1 MQIIYIET
9 SIVSFLR
16 ENAKASLDSV
26 IRQEITRTWWDFHRH
41 RYSLVTAQYVID
53 EANAGNAL
61 LAAER
66 SAHLRSIPLL
76 PIGDEIDRLA
86 TEIISRL
93 ILPADALL
101 DALHIA
107 CAAVNRV
114 DYLLTWNCTHIANPM
129 ILPRVYRALDDF
141 ELPFPVICT
150 PKDMMDEYEN
160 EIST

>member
-1 MQIIYIET
+1 M
-9 SIVSFLR
+9 
-16 ENAKASLDSV
+16 
-26 IRQEITRTWWDFHRH
+26 RQEITRTWWDFHRH

-53 EANAGNAL
+53 RANAGNAL

-76 PIGDEIDRLA
+76 PIGDAIDRVA

-93 ILPADALL
+93 ILP
-101 DALHIA
+101 
-107 CAAVNRV
+107 
-114 DYLLTWNCTHIANPM
+114 
-129 ILPRVYRALDDF
+129 DDF